1 MTYVFDKNIKKDDI
15 LLAAEKSMEL
25 TGIIPIVVDVEYYI
39 KRMMKSTQLNEIRE
53 ACYNSTGD
61 GQFTEM
67 CHEYGMKI
75 IKHGFIGDD
84 LIDFRKTSD
93 IDELEKIKLLFGSEK
108 IVNSM
113 LCRSHMSSY
122 RRSSKSQDYFILNM
136 NYEQVK
142 ILEKESY
149 SSSNPIT
156 YVSSKKNDGIGDS
169 SINMIELTSE
179 HKIADILFQVKEPEK
194 LKMIDIVNIISKE
207 SMSIINHS
215 APKFEDKNT
224 LQAGETTTDEKAKKI
239 FTIDSPGNV
248 AEDLEDTAEEEV
260 GGSSGIYTLDG
271 TELEFAAA

>member
-67 CHEYGMKI
+67 CHGYDMKI

-93 IDELEKIKLLFGSEK
+93 IDELEKIKLLFGSER

-122 RRSSKSQDYFILNM
+122 RHSSKSQDYFILNM

-142 ILEKESY
+142 ILEKESH

-194 LKMIDIVNIISKE
+194 LKMIDIVKIISKE

-224 LQAGETTTDEKAKKI
+224 LQASETTTDEKAKKI

-260 GGSSGIYTLDG
+260 GGSSETYTLDG
-271 TELEFAAA
+271 IELEFAAA

>member
-1 MTYVFDKNIKKDDI
+1 MTYVFDKNIKKGDI

-67 CHEYGMKI
+67 CHGYGMKI

-122 RRSSKSQDYFILNM
+122 RHSSKSQDYFILNM
-136 NYEQVK
+136 TYEQVK

-149 SSSNPIT
+149 SKSNPIT
-156 YVSSKKNDGIGDS
+156 YVSSKKDNGIGDS
-169 SINMIELTSE
+169 SINMIELTPE
-179 HKIADILFQVKEPEK
+179 HKIADILFQIKEPEK
-194 LKMIDIVNIISKE
+194 LKMIDIVNIISNE

-215 APKFEDKNT
+215 APKFEDKST
-224 LQAGETTTDEKAKKI
+224 LQASEAATDEESKKI
-239 FTIDSPGNV
+239 FTIDSLGQMTEGR
-248 AEDLEDTAEEEV
+248 EDAIDDAA
-260 GGSSGIYTLDG
+260 GGSPETYTLDDI
-271 TELEFAAA
+271 ELEFAAA